1 MKKPK
6 RQSSLFDN
14 DVRVTPL
21 EQREIKSI
29 RIAENESKEYLT
41 KSNRV
46 VIVTKKCRFIQGVGS
61 EKITYFQISD
71 NGAIIEPL
79 QSIGIKNY
87 LKRN

>member
-21 EQREIKSI
+21 EQKEIKSI
-29 RIAENESKEYLT
+29 RIKENESKEYLT
-41 KSNRV
+41 ATNRV
-46 VIVTKKCRFIQGVGS
+46 VIVTKKCRHVQGCGA
-61 EKITYFQISD
+61 EKLTYCQVND
-71 NGAIIEPL
+71 LGKIIEPL
-79 QSIGIKNY
+79 QSIGVKNY